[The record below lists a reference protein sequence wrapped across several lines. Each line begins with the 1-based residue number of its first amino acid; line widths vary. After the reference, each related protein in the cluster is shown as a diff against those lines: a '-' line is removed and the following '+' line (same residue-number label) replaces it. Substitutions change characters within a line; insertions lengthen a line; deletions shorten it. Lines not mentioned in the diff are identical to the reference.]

1 MKKQNTQYSTFTS
14 YLSKT
19 NKNVDMYRLYNPYN
33 SHLSIYSF
41 DYDNYFYNKYFGRH
55 EITKRNFLTLFAIN
69 TYNVFS
75 QPFFDKKIDPITRA
89 IKCFSLRLKSNGFN
103 IDKLSVTFRGGNVI
117 FRAYNGKKEEISWF
131 TLSKIAADIFDI
143 KDFSMNNKELV
154 AA

>member
-1 MKKQNTQYSTFTS
+1 MKKQNTQCSTFTS

-19 NKNVDMYRLYNPYN
+19 NKNADMYRLYNPDN
-33 SHLSIYSF
+33 SHLSTFTF

-69 TYNVFS
+69 TYNIFS
-75 QPFFDKKIDPITRA
+75 QPFFDKKIEPITRV
-89 IKCFSLRLKSNGFN
+89 IKCFYYRLKSNGFN

-117 FRAYNGKKEEISWF
+117 FRNHNGKKEEISWF
-131 TLSKIAADIFDI
+131 TLSRIANDIYQIDKNI
-143 KDFSMNNKELV
+143 YNSLSY

>member
-1 MKKQNTQYSTFTS
+1 MKKPNQQYSTFTS

-69 TYNVFS
+69 TYYIFS
-75 QPFFDKKIDPITRA
+75 QPFFDKKIDPITRV
-89 IKCFSLRLKSNGFN
+89 IKCFYYRLKSNRFN

-117 FRAYNGKKEEISWF
+117 FRTYNGKKEEISWF
-131 TLSKIAADIFDI
+131 TLSRIADDILDI
-143 KDFSMNNKELV
+143 NDYSMSNNKLL